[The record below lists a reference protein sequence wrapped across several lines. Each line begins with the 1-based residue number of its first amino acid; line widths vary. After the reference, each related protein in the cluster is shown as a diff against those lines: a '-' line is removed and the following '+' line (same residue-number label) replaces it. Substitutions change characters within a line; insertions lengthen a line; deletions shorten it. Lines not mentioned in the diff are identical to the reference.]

1 MIERRAPRPLARPE
15 PRHIVQAALALPL
28 WWFLGLLPVGAASA
42 LGSALLRAFGPLT
55 GPHRVARD
63 NLRRAFPAKGE
74 AEIAA
79 ILRGM
84 WDNLGRNIGELR
96 HLAAIA
102 DPRNGRITID
112 GLEHLKAVRDDGR
125 PGLFFSGHLA
135 NWELMPFATKQ
146 AGLAM
151 HVFYRAPNNPLVDS
165 LFQRVHASGA
175 GELLPKG
182 REGARRAVELLRAN
196 EHLGVL
202 VDQKMNDG
210 IPVPFFGRAAMTAP
224 ALAQMAVKYDAPV
237 IPMRIVR
244 TGGCRFRV
252 VFEPPLPMVRTAAG
266 RVDHTASMTAV
277 NARLEA
283 WITEH
288 PEQWLWVHR
297 RWPKGS

>member
-1 MIERRAPRPLARPE
+1 MPERSSQRPE
-15 PRHIVQAALALPL
+15 IRHVLQAAFALPL
-28 WWFLGLLPVGAASA
+28 WGLLRVLPVGVASA
-42 LGSALLRAFGPLT
+42 LGAALLRTFGPLT
-55 GPHRVARD
+55 KPHRIARD
-63 NLRRAFPAKGE
+63 NLRRAFPDKGE
-74 AEIAA
+74 GEIAA

-84 WDNLGRNIGELR
+84 WDNLGRNLGELP
-96 HLAAIA
+96 HLATIA
-102 DPRNGRITID
+102 DPRNGRITVE
-112 GLEHLKAVRDDGR
+112 GQEHLEAVRDDGR

-151 HVFYRAPNNPLVDS
+151 HVFYRAPNNPLVDN
-165 LFQRVHASGA
+165 LFQKVHASGA

-182 REGARRAVELLRAN
+182 REGARRSLELLRAK

-210 IPVPFFGRAAMTAP
+210 IPVPFFGRDAMTAP
-224 ALAQMAVKYDAPV
+224 ALAQLAVKFDAPV

-244 TGGCRFRV
+244 TRGSRFRV
-252 VFEPPLPMVRTAAG
+252 VFEAPLPMVTTAAG
-266 RVDHTASMTAV
+266 KVDLAASMAAV
-277 NARLEA
+277 NSRLEA
-283 WITEH
+283 WITEQ

>member
-1 MIERRAPRPLARPE
+1 MPERRAPQRPHL
-15 PRHIVQAALALPL
+15 RHLLQAAVALPL
-28 WWFLGLLPVGAASA
+28 WGLFRLLPVGMASA
-42 LGSALLRAFGPLT
+42 LGAALLGTFGPLT
-55 GPHRVARD
+55 KPHRIARD

-74 AEIAA
+74 AEVKA

-84 WDNLGRNIGELR
+84 WDNLGRNVGELP

-102 DPRNGRITID
+102 DPRNGRITVD
-112 GLEHLKAVRDDGR
+112 GLEHLEAVRDDGR

-151 HVFYRAPNNPLVDS
+151 HVFYRAPNNPLVDR
-165 LFQRVHASGA
+165 LFRQVHASGA

-182 REGARRAVELLRAN
+182 REGARRSLELLRDK

-210 IPVPFFGRAAMTAP
+210 IPVPFFGRDAMTAP
-224 ALAQMAVKYDAPV
+224 ALAQLAVKFDAPV
-237 IPMRIVR
+237 IPMRIIR
-244 TGGCRFRV
+244 TRGSRFRV
-252 VFEPPLPMVRTAAG
+252 VFEPPLPMVTTAAG
-266 RVDHTASMTAV
+266 KVDLGASMTAV

-288 PEQWLWVHR
+288 PEHWLWVHR
-297 RWPKGS
+297 RWPKGG